1 MTLFG
6 VVFGSPAFVYL
17 ALFAPLFVVGLYV
30 YDAHRRRQ
38 LTRALGELPVLGRV
52 IASSPRRRLIKVILL
67 VIGLEL
73 LLIGAAGPQTEGR
86 RAVELDGLDV
96 VIAVDVSK
104 SMLVD
109 DVGSTTEMRDKH
121 IEPTRLARAREMAG
135 AVIDELT
142 GDRVAPEVFA
152 GGAARFPLTE
162 DKDVARRFIGDLGP
176 ADMPAGS
183 DFGEAL
189 RVARCVL
196 RSDLSEDVGC
206 GKFGRR
212 GHGGDPLSSRDSLDP
227 PGKKEDDDELVQI
240 SERGKAIVFFT
251 DGGDPDDDE
260 MKGVAIAR
268 ELGIAVFFVGF
279 GTDKGGLVY
288 DIDYMG
294 KKTTVKKLRDGST
307 VTSKRD
313 DASMKKLAELGGDE
327 ARFIVPNQDGEIDPM
342 PIVTALHKVN
352 RGQATKR
359 IKDMTQHAQPFLFA
373 GFMLL
378 VIEAAIGTRRRRRY
392 PEAAA

>member
-6 VVFGSPAFVYL
+6 VVFGSPVFFYL
-17 ALFAPLFVVGLYV
+17 AIAAPAFVVGLYF
-30 YDAHRRRQ
+30 YDRHRRIQ
-38 LTRALGELPVLGRV
+38 LTHQLGELPVLSRV
-52 IASSPRRRLIKVILL
+52 IASSPTRRFIKMIILTL
-67 VIGLEL
+67 GLEAV
-73 LLIGAAGPQTEGR
+73 LIGASGPQTEGR

-109 DVGSTTEMRDKH
+109 DVGLTAEMREKH
-121 IEPTRLARAREMAG
+121 LEPTRLARAREMAG
-135 AVIDELT
+135 AVIDELV

-206 GKFGRR
+206 GKYGRR

-227 PGKKEDDDELVQI
+227 PGKTKDDDELVQI

-251 DGGDPDDDE
+251 DGGDPDDDA
-260 MKGVAIAR
+260 MKGVALAR

-279 GTDKGGLVY
+279 GTEKGGLVY

-294 KKTTVKKLRDGST
+294 KKTTPKKLRDGST

-313 DASMKKLAELGGDE
+313 DASMKKLADLGGDE
-327 ARFIVPNQDGEIDPM
+327 SRFLLASQDGEIDPM
-342 PIVTALHKVN
+342 PIVTALRKVN

-359 IKDMTQHAQPFLFA
+359 VKDMTQHAQPFLFA
-373 GFMLL
+373 GLMLL